1 MQLQA
6 DPENTDSGK
15 QASKKIIIQ
24 KTKRK
29 LSLARN
35 SYTEKFSSL
44 ISVVMYGLT
53 EDVSWLLHG
62 LAQSEC
68 WKTKLR
74 TNCSA
79 CNKSLGVA

>member
-15 QASKKIIIQ
+15 QTSKKIIIQ

-35 SYTEKFSSL
+35 SDTEKFSSL

-68 WKTKLR
+68 WKWEHH
-74 TNCSA
+74 
-79 CNKSLGVA
+79 